1 MLLFGY
7 IDLGGPEEAVRCVH
21 CFSFPQPPTGSEQMW
36 ALLSPGLTALFMPV
50 RGWAGS
56 EAGGGG
62 DF

>member
-1 MLLFGY
+1 MLLLGY

-36 ALLSPGLTALFMPV
+36 ALLSPGLTALS
-50 RGWAGS
+50 GS